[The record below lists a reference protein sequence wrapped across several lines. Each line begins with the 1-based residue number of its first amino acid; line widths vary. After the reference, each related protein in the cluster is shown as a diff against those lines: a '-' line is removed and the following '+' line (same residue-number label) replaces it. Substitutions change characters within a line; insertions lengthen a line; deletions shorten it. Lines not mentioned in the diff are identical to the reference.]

1 MNKLILSLLFLL
13 PLKVRALEL
22 KVGDVLLQPLQC
34 WTCYLIM
41 AQENS
46 AYSHMGLVVAT
57 KPSIKIAEAL
67 GSVRL
72 TSLEEFRGRTKNQ
85 KLSVRRFKDAD
96 LVNFIQLNS
105 QRFLQDFKYNYE
117 GLPYDQEFLWDN
129 FDTSGNEKLYCS
141 EMVSKMLTGFLGI
154 AMPAKR
160 MKYDINREHWTE
172 YFKGNPPDGKWGN
185 APADFEKSN
194 LFYEVG
200 EL

>member
-1 MNKLILSLLFLL
+1 
-13 PLKVRALEL
+13 
-22 KVGDVLLQPLQC
+22 
-34 WTCYLIM
+34 M

>member
-1 MNKLILSLLFLL
+1 
-13 PLKVRALEL
+13 
-22 KVGDVLLQPLQC
+22 
-34 WTCYLIM
+34 M

-46 AYSHMGLVVAT
+46 AYSHMGVVVAT
-57 KPSIKIAEAL
+57 KPSVQIAEAL
-67 GSVRL
+67 GSVRI
-72 TSLEEFRGRTKNQ
+72 TSLKEFKERTKRN
-85 KLSVRRFKDAD
+85 LSVRRFKDQD
-96 LVNFIQLNS
+96 LVDFIQLNS
-105 QRFLQDFKYNYE
+105 ERFLGDFQSNYE
-117 GLPYDQEFLWDN
+117 GLPYDPEFLWDN
-129 FDTSGNEKLYCS
+129 FDLKGDEKLYCS
-141 EMVSKMLTGFLGI
+141 EMVSKLLTNFLGI